1 MKTQL
6 KGLLITITG
15 ASMWGFCAVAG
26 KYVMGT
32 KGVDPVWMVTL
43 RLLLAGTILLTIAFI
58 KEKRVAPAENRGHHF
73 FDIWKDKKSILRLLV
88 VAVFAF
94 AVCQTTYFAAI
105 DLSNAGI
112 TTAIQQTSPVFV
124 LLWVMLLEKRSPKKV
139 EVLVIAMV
147 VFGAFVLATG
157 GDIGA
162 LLIPLNALILGVISA
177 ITCAMYTVLPGKL
190 IERYGTFYAIGWGMI
205 LAGILLVPIAKLW
218 IVSGTWDIGTILAFG
233 FVVIF
238 GTVTAFAAY
247 LYGITLVGPLMGSVL
262 GLVEPVVAAFAS
274 ALLLKQVFSITDII
288 GIVAI
293 LGGVTILSIYKGKG
307 EE

>member
-1 MKTQL
+1 MKSQF
-6 KGLLITITG
+6 KGILITTTG
-15 ASMWGFCAVAG
+15 ASMWGLCAVAG

-43 RLLLAGTILLTIAFI
+43 RLLLAGTILLIMAHIKGKDQDAF
-58 KEKRVAPAENRGHHF
+58 A
-73 FDIWKDKKSILRLLV
+73 IWKDKNSVLRLLV

-124 LLWVMLLEKRSPKKV
+124 LLWVLLLEKRKPKEI

-157 GDIGA
+157 GDVGA
-162 LLIPLNALILGVISA
+162 LAIPFKALIFGLISA
-177 ITCAMYTVLPGKL
+177 VTCAMYTVLPGKL
-190 IERYGTFYAIGWGMI
+190 IEKYGTFYAIGWGML
-205 LAGILLVPIAKLW
+205 LAGVILIPVAKLW
-218 IVSGTWDIGTILAFG
+218 NVSGTWDLGTVLGFS

-238 GTVTAFAAY
+238 GTVTAFAAF
-247 LYGITLVGPLMGSVL
+247 LYGITMVGPLMGSVL

-274 ALLLKQVFSITDII
+274 VILLKQVFTITDII
-288 GIVAI
+288 GVIAI
-293 LGGVTILSIYKGKG
+293 LGGVAILSVYKGKKD
-307 EE
+307 